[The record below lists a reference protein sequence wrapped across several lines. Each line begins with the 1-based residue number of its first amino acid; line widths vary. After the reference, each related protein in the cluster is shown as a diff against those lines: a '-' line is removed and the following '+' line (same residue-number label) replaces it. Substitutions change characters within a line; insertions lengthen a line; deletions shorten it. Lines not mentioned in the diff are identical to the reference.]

1 MTGETLKIKLSE
13 YGFKGEIWTEE
24 EKRVLF
30 ATDASIYKIMPLC
43 VVFPEDKDDIKIL
56 VRFARKHN
64 LPVIPRGTGTSLAG
78 QVVGRAIIADISK
91 HFRKIL
97 EVNREEKY
105 AVVQPGVI
113 RDELNRELEKYGL
126 MFGPETSTSN
136 RATLGGM
143 FGNNSSG
150 ARSLKFGTTRQ
161 SILSVKVVLSNG
173 EEAEFGPLTP
183 EEYKHKLNLNTLEG
197 EIYRTFDAILSDAG
211 NRKEIEAQ
219 YPDPS
224 IHRRNTGYPLDV
236 LAESSL
242 FKPSAP
248 ESFNVAKFLCGT
260 EGTLAFAYEIKVKLF
275 DLPPK
280 HKLLIASQFE
290 DFDEVFDANVEIL
303 LFEPYAVELIDD
315 KLLKLTEGNINQ
327 NKNRFFIK
335 GSPKAVLLTEIAE
348 DSVEVLQKRAE
359 AIISHLK
366 NKGLGYYH
374 STIEE
379 KDIAKVWELRKAG
392 LGVLSNMKSDAKPV
406 GFIEDTAVSPYVLKE
421 YINDID
427 RMLNR
432 YGLDCIYYAH
442 IGSGELHLRP
452 VLNIKKEED
461 VQIMH
466 QVASE
471 TARIVKK
478 YRGSLSGE
486 HGDGLLRSEFI
497 PVMLGNKVYRWLV
510 SIKRTWDPANIFN
523 PGKITDTPSM
533 TQNLRYARYQPAT
546 IKTLFRYPQTG
557 SLIHT
562 AEKCNGS
569 ADCRKNIVS
578 GGVMCPTYMATGDE
592 NFTTRARANTIREYL
607 TSGPLT
613 KEKLRKIVA
622 ILSFCLSCKSCKSEC
637 PSGVDITKMKA
648 DLYQMYYDRFHAP
661 LRNILIANIVKIQSV
676 ASRFPALYNFV
687 VSNGLFSSL
696 IKKMTGFAEERTLPT
711 ISPVT
716 WFRWHKRHSS
726 GWGNGRN
733 GKKVLLFA
741 DEFTNYLDAHIGIA
755 ASELL
760 VKLGYVPQITQP
772 ITSGRTYLSKG
783 FVRKAKALVKR
794 NIKYLYP
801 FVEQG
806 YVIVGI
812 EPSAIL
818 TLRDEYVD
826 LAEEADMEKAR
837 KIKSNTFTIDEF
849 LYYEAQN
856 GAISEEDFTKA
867 STNIVLHTHCY
878 QKVLSDS
885 KYTERI
891 LKLIPGARV
900 KLIKSGC
907 CGMAGSFGYEKE
919 HYELS
924 LKIARLS
931 VVPEIEA
938 SPEEKTVIAAPG
950 TSCREQIGH
959 TTKRVA
965 LHPVEILN
973 YYAKQ

>member
-1 MTGETLKIKLSE
+1 MTGEELKTRLRES
-13 YGFKGEIWTEE
+13 GFKGDIWTEE
-24 EKRVLF
+24 EKLVLF

-43 VVFPEDKDDIKIL
+43 VVFPEDKDDIKVLI
-56 VRFARKHN
+56 RFAYKN
-64 LPVIPRGTGTSLAG
+64 KVPVIPRGTGTSLAG
-78 QVVGRAIIADISK
+78 QVVGKAVIADISK

-97 EVNREEKY
+97 EINREEKY

-136 RATLGGM
+136 RATIGGM

-150 ARSLKFGTTRQ
+150 SRSLKLGTTRQ
-161 SILSVKVVLSNG
+161 SIISVKVVLSNG

-183 EEYKHKLNLNTLEG
+183 EEYKRKLELNTLEG
-197 EIYRTFDAILSDAG
+197 EIYRKFDAILSDAE
-211 NRKEIEAQ
+211 NRKEIDGQ
-219 YPDPS
+219 YPDKS
-224 IHRRNTGYPLDV
+224 IHRRNTGYPLDE
-236 LAESSL
+236 LASSSL
-242 FKPSAP
+242 FNPSAAEP
-248 ESFNVAKFLCGT
+248 FNVAKFLCGT

-275 DLPPK
+275 DLPPQ

-290 DFDEVFDANVEIL
+290 NFYDVFDANVEIL
-303 LFEPYAVELIDD
+303 GFEPYAVELIDD

-335 GSPKAVLLTEIAE
+335 GNPKAVLITEIAE
-348 DSVEVLQKRAE
+348 NTIAALQKRAE
-359 AIISHLK
+359 EIISHLK
-366 NKGLGYYH
+366 NKNLGYYH
-374 STIEE
+374 SIIEE
-379 KDIAKVWELRKAG
+379 KDISKVWDLRKAG

-406 GFIEDTAVSPYVLKE
+406 GFIEDTAVSPYVLKD
-421 YINDID
+421 YIADID
-427 RMLNR
+427 KMLNK
-432 YGLDCIYYAH
+432 YGLECVYYAH

-452 VLNIKKEED
+452 VLNIKKDED

-466 QVASE
+466 KVASE
-471 TARIVKK
+471 TAVIVKK

-497 PVMLGNKVYRWLV
+497 PVMLGRKVYEWIV
-510 SIKRTWDPANIFN
+510 DIKRTWDPANIFN
-523 PGKITDTPSM
+523 PGKITDTPPM
-533 TQNLRYARYQPAT
+533 TQNLRYANYNPAKL
-546 IKTLFRYPQTG
+546 KTLFRYPQTG
-557 SLIHT
+557 SLLHT

-613 KEKLRKIVA
+613 KEKLKKIVA

-648 DLYQMYYDRFHAP
+648 DLYQMYYDKFHAP
-661 LRNILIANIVKIQSV
+661 LRNILIANIVKIQAV
-676 ASRFPALYNFV
+676 ASHFPALYNFV
-687 VSNGLFSSL
+687 INNGFFSSL
-696 IKKMTGFAEERTLPT
+696 IKKMTGFAEERTLPS

-716 WFRWHKRHSS
+716 WVKWHKRHIKRPV
-726 GWGNGRN
+726 NGQN
-733 GKKVLLFA
+733 EKKVLLFA

-760 VKLGYVPQITQP
+760 VKLGYAPDITKP
-772 ITSGRTYLSKG
+772 VTSGRTYLSKG

-806 YVIVGI
+806 YLIVGI

-826 LAEEADMEKAR
+826 LSEGADIEKAE
-837 KIKSNTFTIDEF
+837 KIKANTYTIDEF
-849 LYYEAQN
+849 LYNEVQE
-856 GAISEEDFTKA
+856 GTISPDNFTEA

-885 KYTERI
+885 KYTEYI
-891 LKLIPGARV
+891 LKLIPGAKV

-924 LKIARLS
+924 LKIANLS
-931 VVPEIEA
+931 VVPEIKA
-938 SPEEKTVIAAPG
+938 SPEDKTVIAAPG

-973 YYAKQ
+973 YYVKE